1 MTPIIL
7 VSLDVFASWLKAT
20 QPLTTTR
27 ITEQI
32 SKRTKW
38 QIYKISAT
46 VRDSL
51 RWGLCGRGWCTR
63 W

>member
-1 MTPIIL
+1 LAFYTSVSRLKQQMTPIIL

-32 SKRTKW
+32 SKRTK
-38 QIYKISAT
+38 
-46 VRDSL
+46 
-51 RWGLCGRGWCTR
+51 
-63 W
+63 